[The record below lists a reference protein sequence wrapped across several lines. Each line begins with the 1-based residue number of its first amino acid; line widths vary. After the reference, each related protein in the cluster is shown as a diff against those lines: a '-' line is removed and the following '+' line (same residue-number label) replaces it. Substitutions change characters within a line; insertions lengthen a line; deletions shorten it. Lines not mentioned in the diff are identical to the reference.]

1 MVVVVAVADEEI
13 DEDDAFEDADSQYH
27 DAVWDNAIGRPTAAV
42 IDTTDGCRDCR
53 RRGLRGDDA
62 R

>member
-1 MVVVVAVADEEI
+1 MLVVVVVVVADEEI
-13 DEDDAFEDADSQYH
+13 DEGDAFEDADSQYH

-42 IDTTDGCRDCR
+42 TDTTDGCRDCR
-53 RRGLRGDDA
+53 RRRGDDA